1 MTKQATKVLS
11 KSKASGGRKKNTLRD
26 KTARRKRG
34 EKQLLLVAGII
45 AVVMVAAVIYFNV
58 RSGQPV
64 GNEEVLASLGN
75 MHIDQNSPSP
85 ITYNSMPPTS
95 GPHYGGIARWGIH
108 TEPIRY
114 EQLIHNLEDGGVI
127 VYYQCEDGCP
137 DLVGQLEEVVAPFE
151 RAGSR
156 VILIPNDPTW
166 TIGNNNRQL
175 HQDMEAR
182 IALTAWQ
189 RIDKFDEFDAGRI
202 RAFIDRYEGIDH
214 HAG

>member
-1 MTKQATKVLS
+1 MTKQAAKVLS
-11 KSKASGGRKKNTLRD
+11 KNKVSGGRTKNRLRD

-34 EKQLLLVAGII
+34 ETQLLFVAGIV
-45 AVVMVAAVIYFNV
+45 AVVMVAAVVYFNV
-58 RSGQPV
+58 RSGLPV
-64 GNEEVLASLGN
+64 GDEEVLASLGN

-95 GPHYGGIARWGIH
+95 GPHYGGIARWGTH
-108 TEPIRY
+108 TDPIRY

-137 DLVGQLEEVVAPFE
+137 DLVEQLEELISPYE
-151 RAGSR
+151 RANR
-156 VILIPNDPTW
+156 NVILIPNDPTW
-166 TIGNNNRQL
+166 TIGNSQPL

-189 RIDKFDEFDAGRI
+189 RIDKFDEFDADRI
-202 RAFIDRYEGIDH
+202 RSFIDRYEGIDH